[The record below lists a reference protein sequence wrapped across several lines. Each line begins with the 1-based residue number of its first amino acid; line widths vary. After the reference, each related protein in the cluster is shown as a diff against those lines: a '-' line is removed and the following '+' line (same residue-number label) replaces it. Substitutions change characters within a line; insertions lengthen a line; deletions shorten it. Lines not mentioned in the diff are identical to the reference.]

1 LFPYN
6 QSSDYGSD
14 VDMIDKNEKHA
25 GRQTEGDTDALIG
38 ATTQDDELL
47 N

>member
-1 LFPYN
+1 MFAYN
-6 QSSDYGSD
+6 QSSDDGSD
-14 VDMIDKNEKHA
+14 VDMIDKA
-25 GRQTEGDTDALIG
+25 GKLAARQTEGDTDALIG